1 MVESSRSSAGPKEV
15 AGVAGGPRWSPPR
28 ELQRRWR
35 AATQVARDAIMSLP
49 AAGGREG
56 AASLGQ
62 VLAES
67 PAQPFL
73 LHLSDQAEELVGRTV
88 ELAEAQSALERG
100 RRGADPL
107 QHAGAAGE
115 VPVVVVHGPPG
126 IGTSA
131 FAMQLARWARPL
143 FPDGQLAVDLGQPG
157 GAAGPGDALSELLQ
171 ALGARPREVPDELL
185 ERARRYRSL
194 LADRRALVLVER
206 AADAEQVRALLPS
219 SPGCAMIVTTRAPL
233 GGLVTAARCR
243 IAPLPERDAVELLA
257 RTVGRAR
264 VDDDPAAALAIVRWG
279 GRHPLAVRVLGAWM
293 RQHVGEALPLD
304 RMAEDLRD
312 RGSPGTGDDQR
323 VGASLEI
330 AHRSLSSEGKRVL
343 RHVGLLPTAELD
355 TGVVAALAGTTA
367 EATLRAL
374 TELADA
380 ALVEPVGPEAGQRAG
395 QPSTAARW
403 RVHELVWRF
412 AADKAA
418 RLEPTALRR
427 AACERMLAFY
437 LDQADLAGAGG
448 AVAVQERLDWLE
460 RERANLVAAVDRAA
474 EEQLNDLAWRLA
486 VRCARF
492 LDARHYWDA
501 WLLTA
506 ERGAAAAEALGN
518 AAAEAAT
525 YENLGDANLR
535 RGRVDEAVAR
545 YERSVAHWRQR
556 GEAAGLARAL
566 AGLGAA
572 HERRGQL
579 GKAVAC
585 YDESLALRRGLDDV
599 RATAWALE
607 RLGGAHREW
616 RNHGQAVNAYR
627 ESLRLYQ
634 ARGDRTSEARVRT
647 ELAVTYQQQGD
658 ARRALRELTRSL
670 RAHGEL
676 GDDQGAALVLGHLG
690 EVQRELGQHA
700 DAVRTFRQGQ
710 VLARSLGDRPAE
722 VAFLCQLGEVHRELG
737 QQEEAAAAFEQSAD
751 GARQLGDR
759 AAEGKALLQLGMLRL
774 GGRQARAAVAP
785 LRRAVDLA
793 RGLGDRDAEAHV
805 LEQLGLAHL
814 EQGELGRAAT
824 AFEASRAV
832 YERLGDIERAAAL
845 RTRLDRALAAG
856 ARIGD
861 PPGDGAGRPAT

>member
-1 MVESSRSSAGPKEV
+1 
-15 AGVAGGPRWSPPR
+15 
-28 ELQRRWR
+28 
-35 AATQVARDAIMSLP
+35 MSLP
-49 AAGGREG
+49 APGGREV

-73 LHLSDQAEELVGRTV
+73 LHLSDQGEELVGRTV
-88 ELAEAQSALERG
+88 ELAEAQAALERG
-100 RRGADPL
+100 RRGAEPL
-107 QHAGAAGE
+107 QHAAAAGE

-131 FAMQLARWARPL
+131 FAVQLARWARPL

-171 ALGARPREVPDELL
+171 ALGARPREVPGELL
-185 ERARRYRSL
+185 ERARRYRSM

-206 AADAEQVRALLPS
+206 AADAEQVRALLPN

-293 RQHVGEALPLD
+293 RRHVGEALPLD

-330 AHRSLSSEGKRVL
+330 AHRSLSSEGKRAL
-343 RHVGLLPTAELD
+343 RHIGLLPTAELD
-355 TGVVAALAGTTA
+355 TAVVAALAGTTD
-367 EATLRAL
+367 EATSRAL
-374 TELADA
+374 TELGEA
-380 ALVEPVGPEAGQRAG
+380 ALVDPVGPGGGPPRPLG
-395 QPSTAARW
+395 TRW

-418 RLEPTALRR
+418 RLEPATLRR

-474 EEQLNDLAWRLA
+474 TEQLNELAWKLA

-506 ERGAAAAEALGN
+506 ERGVAAAEALGD
-518 AAAEAAT
+518 AAAEAAA

-545 YERSVAHWRQR
+545 YERSVARWRER
-556 GEAAGLARAL
+556 GESAGLARAL

-585 YDESLALRRGLDDV
+585 YDESLELRRGLDDV

-607 RLGGAHREW
+607 RLGGAHRGW
-616 RNHGQAVNAYR
+616 RSHTQAVNAYR

-676 GDDQGAALVLGHLG
+676 GDDQGAAVVLGHLG
-690 EVQRELGQHA
+690 QVHRELGQHA

-710 VLARSLGDRPAE
+710 VLARSLGDRAAE
-722 VAFLCQLGEVHRELG
+722 VALLCQLGEVHRELG
-737 QQEEAAAAFEQSAD
+737 QPEEAAAAFEQSAD
-751 GARQLGDR
+751 GALQLGDR

-774 GGRQARAAVAP
+774 GGRQARAAVVP

-832 YERLGDIERAAAL
+832 YERLGDIQRTAAL
-845 RTRLDRALAAG
+845 RKRLDRALAAG
-856 ARIGD
+856 ARIGEQ
-861 PPGDGAGRPAT
+861 PGDGASRPPT

>member
-1 MVESSRSSAGPKEV
+1 
-15 AGVAGGPRWSPPR
+15 VAGGPRWSPPQ
-28 ELQRRWR
+28 EWQRRWR
-35 AATQVARDAIMSLP
+35 AAAQVARDAITVRP
-49 AAGGREG
+49 AGAGGREM

-73 LHLSDQAEELVGRTV
+73 LHLVDQAEELVGRTV

-100 RRGADPL
+100 RRGAGSL
-107 QHAGAAGE
+107 RAGSTGE

-131 FAMQLARWARPL
+131 FAMHLARWARPL

-194 LADRRALVLVER
+194 LAERRALVLVER

-219 SPGCAMIVTTRAPL
+219 GPGCAMIVTTRAAL
-233 GGLVTAARCR
+233 GGLAATTRCR

-257 RTVGRAR
+257 RTIGRAR
-264 VDDDPAAALAIVRWG
+264 VDEDPAAALAIVRWA

-293 RQHVGEALPLD
+293 RQHVGERLPLD

-312 RGSPGTGDDQR
+312 RGSPGTADDQR

-343 RHVGLLPTAELD
+343 RHLGLLPTAELD
-355 TGVVAALAGTTA
+355 GGVVAVLAGTSA
-367 EATLRAL
+367 EATDRAL
-374 TELADA
+374 TELGEA
-380 ALVEPVGPEAGQRAG
+380 ALVDPVGAAGSL
-395 QPSTAARW
+395 QPASHGSRW

-418 RLEPTALRR
+418 RLEPAGLRR

-474 EEQLNDLAWRLA
+474 AEGLHDLAWRLA

-501 WLLTA
+501 WMLTA
-506 ERGAAAAEALGN
+506 ERGAASAEALGN

-545 YERSVAHWRQR
+545 YERSVTQWRQR
-556 GEAAGLARAL
+556 GDAAALARAL

-585 YDESLALRRGLDDV
+585 YDESLELRRGLDDV

-616 RNHGQAVNAYR
+616 RGHSQAVSAYR

-647 ELAVTYQQQGD
+647 ELAVTYQRQGD
-658 ARRALRELTRSL
+658 ARRAQRELGRSL

-676 GDDQGAALVLGHLG
+676 GDDQSAVVVLGHLG

-700 DAVRTFRQGQ
+700 EAVRTFRQGQ

-722 VAFLCQLGEVHRELG
+722 IAFLCQLGEVHRELG
-737 QQEEAAAAFEQSAD
+737 QQEEAAAAFEQSAA
-751 GARQLGDR
+751 GARELRDR
-759 AAEGKALLQLGMLRL
+759 AAEAKALLHLGMLRL
-774 GGRQARAAVAP
+774 GGRQPRAAVAP

-793 RGLGDRDAEAHV
+793 RGLDDRAAEAHV

-814 EQGELGRAAT
+814 ELGELGRAAT

-832 YERLGDIERAAAL
+832 YERLGDVERAAVL
-845 RTRLDRALAAG
+845 RKRLDRALAAG
-856 ARIGD
+856 ARIGE
-861 PPGDGAGRPAT
+861 PPGNGAGRPPAT

>member
-1 MVESSRSSAGPKEV
+1 
-15 AGVAGGPRWSPPR
+15 VAGGPRWSPPQQW
-28 ELQRRWR
+28 QRRWR
-35 AATQVARDAIMSLP
+35 AAAQAARDAITVRP
-49 AAGGREG
+49 GGGGRET

-73 LHLSDQAEELVGRTV
+73 LHLVDQDDELVGRTV

-100 RRGADPL
+100 RRGAGSL
-107 QHAGAAGE
+107 RAGASGE

-131 FAMQLARWARPL
+131 FALHLARWARPL

-171 ALGARPREVPDELL
+171 ALGARPREVPDDLL
-185 ERARRYRSL
+185 ERGRRYRSL
-194 LADRRALVLVER
+194 LAERRALVLVER

-219 SPGCAMIVTTRAPL
+219 GPGCAMIVTTRAPL
-233 GGLVTAARCR
+233 GGLAATARCR

-257 RTVGRAR
+257 RTIGRAR
-264 VDDDPAAALAIVRWG
+264 VDEDPAAALAIVRWA

-293 RQHVGEALPLD
+293 RQHVGERLPLD

-312 RGSPGTGDDQR
+312 RGSPGTADDQR

-330 AHRSLSSEGKRVL
+330 AHRSLSEEGKRVL
-343 RHVGLLPTAELD
+343 RHLGLLPTAELD
-355 TGVVAALAGTTA
+355 GGVVAALAGGGA
-367 EATLRAL
+367 EATDRAL
-374 TELADA
+374 AELAEA
-380 ALVEPVGPEAGQRAG
+380 ALVDPAG
-395 QPSTAARW
+395 AASSRW

-418 RLEPTALRR
+418 RLEPAGLRR
-427 AACERMLAFY
+427 AACERMLGFY
-437 LDQADLAGAGG
+437 LDQADLAGAGD

-474 EEQLNDLAWRLA
+474 AEGLHDLAWRLA

-506 ERGAAAAEALGN
+506 ERGVASAEALGN

-545 YERSVAHWRQR
+545 YERSVAQWRQR
-556 GEAAGLARAL
+556 GDAAALARAL
-566 AGLGAA
+566 AGLGSAY
-572 HERRGQL
+572 ERRGQL

-585 YDESLALRRGLDDV
+585 YDESLELRRGLDDV

-616 RNHGQAVNAYR
+616 QGHAQAVSAYR

-647 ELAVTYQQQGD
+647 ELAVTYQLRGD
-658 ARRALRELTRSL
+658 ARRAQRELGRSL

-676 GDDQGAALVLGHLG
+676 GDDQSAVLVLGHLG

-700 DAVRTFRQGQ
+700 EAVRTFRQAQ

-722 VAFLCQLGEVHRELG
+722 VAVLCQLGEVHRELG
-737 QQEEAAAAFEQSAD
+737 QQEEAAAAFEQSAA
-751 GARQLGDR
+751 GARELGDR
-759 AAEGKALLQLGMLRL
+759 AAEGKALLHLGTLRL
-774 GGRQARAAVAP
+774 GGRQARAAVTP
-785 LRRAVDLA
+785 LRRAADLA
-793 RGLGDRDAEAHV
+793 RGLGDQGAEAHV

-814 EQGELGRAAT
+814 ELGELNRAAT
-824 AFEASRAV
+824 AFEAGRTL
-832 YERLGDIERAAAL
+832 YERLGDAERAAAL
-845 RTRLDRALAAG
+845 KTRLDRALAAG
-856 ARIGD
+856 GRIAE
-861 PPGDGAGRPAT
+861 PPGNGAGRPPAT

>member
-1 MVESSRSSAGPKEV
+1 
-15 AGVAGGPRWSPPR
+15 VAGGPRWSPPR

-35 AATQVARDAIMSLP
+35 AAAQVARDAIMSLP
-49 AAGGREG
+49 AAGGGREV

-67 PAQPFL
+67 PAQPWL
-73 LHLSDQAEELVGRTV
+73 LHLSDEAEEMVGRTV
-88 ELAEAQSALERG
+88 ELAEAQAALERG
-100 RRGADPL
+100 RRGGDPL
-107 QHAGAAGE
+107 QRAAAGE

-126 IGTSA
+126 IGTTA

-194 LADRRALVLVER
+194 LADRRTLVLVER
-206 AADAEQVRALLPS
+206 ATDAEQVRALLPT

-343 RHVGLLPTAELD
+343 RHIGLLPTAELD
-355 TGVVAALAGTTA
+355 TGVVAALAGTSA
-367 EATLRAL
+367 EAAGSAL
-374 TELADA
+374 TELAES
-380 ALVEPVGPEAGQRAG
+380 ALIEPVGQEAGAPPAG
-395 QPSTAARW
+395 GAVRW

-412 AADKAA
+412 AADKAT
-418 RLEPTALRR
+418 RLEPETLRR
-427 AACERMLAFY
+427 AACERMVAFY

-474 EEQLNDLAWRLA
+474 AEQLNDLAWRLA

-506 ERGAAAAEALGN
+506 ERGVAAAEALGN

-525 YENLGDANLR
+525 HENLGDANLR

-545 YERSVAHWRQR
+545 YERSVAQWRQR
-556 GEAAGLARAL
+556 GEDAGLARAL

-616 RNHGQAVNAYR
+616 RNHSQAVNAYR

-647 ELAVTYQQQGD
+647 ELALAHQQQGD
-658 ARRALRELTRSL
+658 ARRALRELTRSR
-670 RAHGEL
+670 RAHSEL

-690 EVQRELGQHA
+690 EVQRELGQHDEA
-700 DAVRTFRQGQ
+700 ARTFRQGQ
-710 VLARSLGDRPAE
+710 VLARSLGDGPAE
-722 VAFLCQLGEVHRELG
+722 VAVLCQLGEVLRELG
-737 QQEEAAAAFEQSAD
+737 QQEEAVIAFEQSAD

-774 GGRQARAAVAP
+774 GGRQARAAVVP

-832 YERLGDIERAAAL
+832 YERLGDVERAAAL
-845 RTRLDRALAAG
+845 RKRLDRALAAG
-856 ARIGD
+856 ARIGE
-861 PPGDGAGRPAT
+861 PPGDGAARPPT

>member
-1 MVESSRSSAGPKEV
+1 M
-15 AGVAGGPRWSPPR
+15 AGGPRWPQTR
-28 ELQRRWR
+28 EWPRRWR
-35 AATQVARDAIMSLP
+35 DAARVARDAILVGP
-49 AAGGREG
+49 GGAGREA

-73 LHLSDQAEELVGRTV
+73 LHLVDQAEELVGRTV

-100 RRGADPL
+100 RRGE
-107 QHAGAAGE
+107 AGE
-115 VPVVVVHGPPG
+115 VPVVVVEGPPG

-171 ALGARPREVPDELL
+171 ALGARPKEVPDELL

-219 SPGCAMIVTTRAPL
+219 GPGCAMIVTTRAPL
-233 GGLVTAARCR
+233 GGLVAAARCR
-243 IAPLPERDAVELLA
+243 LAPLPERDAVELLA
-257 RTVGRAR
+257 RTVGRGR

-343 RHVGLLPTAELD
+343 RHIGLLPTAELD
-355 TGVVAALAGTTA
+355 AGVVGALAGTTA
-367 EATLRAL
+367 EATARAL
-374 TELADA
+374 GELGEA
-380 ALVEPVGPEAGQRAG
+380 ALVDPVGSGG
-395 QPSTAARW
+395 RW

-418 RLEPTALRR
+418 RLEPAGLRR

-460 RERANLVAAVDRAA
+460 RERANLVAAVDRAVD
-474 EEQLNDLAWRLA
+474 EQLHDLAWRLA

-501 WLLTA
+501 WLLVA

-518 AAAEAAT
+518 AAAEAAA
-525 YENLGDANLR
+525 YENLGDVNLR
-535 RGRVDEAVAR
+535 RGRVDEAVGR
-545 YERSVAHWRQR
+545 YEHSVAQWRER
-556 GEAAGLARAL
+556 GEGAGLARAL

-585 YDESLALRRGLDDV
+585 YDESLELRRGLDDV

-607 RLGGAHREW
+607 RLGHAHREW
-616 RNHGQAVNAYR
+616 RGYPQAVSAYR

-634 ARGDRTSEARVRT
+634 ARGDRTSEARVHT
-647 ELAVTYQQQGD
+647 ELGVTYQRQGE

-670 RAHGEL
+670 RAHTEL
-676 GDDQGAALVLGHLG
+676 GDDQGTAVVLGHLG
-690 EVQRELGQHA
+690 QVQRELGQHA
-700 DAVRTFRQGQ
+700 EAVRMFRQQQ

-722 VAFLCQLGEVHRELG
+722 IAALCSLGETHSELG

-759 AAEGKALLQLGMLRL
+759 AAEAKALLHLGVLQL
-774 GGRQARAAVAP
+774 GGRQYRAAVVP

-793 RGLGDRDAEAHV
+793 RGIDDRVAEAHV

-814 EQGELGRAAT
+814 ELGELGRAAT

-832 YERLGDIERAAAL
+832 YERLGDAERAAAL
-845 RTRLDRALAAG
+845 RMRLDRALAAG
-856 ARIGD
+856 ARIGEPPD
-861 PPGDGAGRPAT
+861 DGGPRPPGPGA

>member
-143 FPDGQLAVDLGQPG
+143 FPDGQLAVDLGQ
-157 GAAGPGDALSELLQ
+157 LLQ

-312 RGSPGTGDDQR
+312 RGSPGTADDQR

-343 RHVGLLPTAELD
+343 RHIGLLPTAELD
-355 TGVVAALAGTTA
+355 GGVVAALAGTTA
-367 EATLRAL
+367 ETTARAL
-374 TELADA
+374 AELGEA
-380 ALVEPVGPEAGQRAG
+380 ALLDPVGPT
-395 QPSTAARW
+395 SNRW
-403 RVHELVWRF
+403 RVHELVWQF
-412 AADKAA
+412 AADKAV
-418 RLEPTALRR
+418 RLEPAALRR

-460 RERANLVAAVDRAA
+460 RERANLVAAVDRAVA
-474 EEQLNDLAWRLA
+474 EQLHDLAWKLA

-535 RGRVDEAVAR
+535 RGRVDEAVAH
-545 YERSVAHWRQR
+545 YERSVAQWRQR
-556 GEAAGLARAL
+556 DDAAGLARAL
-566 AGLGAA
+566 VGLGAA

-585 YDESLALRRGLDDV
+585 YDESLELRRGLDDV

-607 RLGGAHREW
+607 RLGGAHRAW
-616 RNHGQAVNAYR
+616 
-627 ESLRLYQ
+627 
-634 ARGDRTSEARVRT
+634 
-647 ELAVTYQQQGD
+647 QGY
-658 ARRALRELTRSL
+658 
-670 RAHGEL
+670 
-676 GDDQGAALVLGHLG
+676 V
-690 EVQRELGQHA
+690 
-700 DAVRTFRQGQ
+700 
-710 VLARSLGDRPAE
+710 
-722 VAFLCQLGEVHRELG
+722 
-737 QQEEAAAAFEQSAD
+737 
-751 GARQLGDR
+751 
-759 AAEGKALLQLGMLRL
+759 
-774 GGRQARAAVAP
+774 
-785 LRRAVDLA
+785 
-793 RGLGDRDAEAHV
+793 
-805 LEQLGLAHL
+805 
-814 EQGELGRAAT
+814 
-824 AFEASRAV
+824 
-832 YERLGDIERAAAL
+832 
-845 RTRLDRALAAG
+845 
-856 ARIGD
+856 
-861 PPGDGAGRPAT
+861 

>member
-1 MVESSRSSAGPKEV
+1 M
-15 AGVAGGPRWSPPR
+15 AGGPRWSPPR

-35 AATQVARDAIMSLP
+35 VAAQVARDAIMSLP
-49 AAGGREG
+49 AAGGGREV

-73 LHLSDQAEELVGRTV
+73 LHLSDQAEEIVGRTV
-88 ELAEAQSALERG
+88 ELAEAQAALERG
-100 RRGADPL
+100 RRGGDPL
-107 QHAGAAGE
+107 QRAAAGE

-131 FAMQLARWARPL
+131 FAVQLARWARPL

-171 ALGARPREVPDELL
+171 ALGARPREVPDDLL

-194 LADRRALVLVER
+194 LADRRTLVLVER
-206 AADAEQVRALLPS
+206 ATDAEQVRALLPS

-293 RQHVGEALPLD
+293 RQHAGEALPLD

-367 EATLRAL
+367 EATVRAL
-374 TELADA
+374 DELAEA
-380 ALVEPVGPEAGQRAG
+380 ALIEPVGQEGGAPPAGG
-395 QPSTAARW
+395 AARW

-418 RLEPTALRR
+418 RLEPAALRR
-427 AACERMLAFY
+427 AACERMVAFY

-474 EEQLNDLAWRLA
+474 LEQLNDLAWRLA

-506 ERGAAAAEALGN
+506 ERGVAAAEALGN

-525 YENLGDANLR
+525 NENLADANLR
-535 RGRVDEAVAR
+535 RGRVDEAVTR
-545 YERSVAHWRQR
+545 YERSVAQWRQR
-556 GEAAGLARAL
+556 GEDAGLARAL

-572 HERRGQL
+572 QERRGQL

-616 RNHGQAVNAYR
+616 RNHSQAVSAYR

-647 ELAVTYQQQGD
+647 ELALTYQQQGD

-676 GDDQGAALVLGHLG
+676 GDDQGAALALGHLG
-690 EVQRELGQHA
+690 EVQRELGQHNE
-700 DAVRTFRQGQ
+700 AVRTFRQGQ
-710 VLARSLGDRPAE
+710 VLARSLGDGPAE
-722 VAFLCQLGEVHRELG
+722 VAVLCQLGEVLRELG
-737 QQEEAAAAFEQSAD
+737 QQEEAAIAFEQSAD

-845 RTRLDRALAAG
+845 RKRLDRALAAG
-856 ARIGD
+856 ARLGE
-861 PPGDGAGRPAT
+861 PPGDGAARPPT

>member
-1 MVESSRSSAGPKEV
+1 MVESSRSGTGPEEV

-28 ELQRRWR
+28 EWQRRWK
-35 AATQVARDAIMSLP
+35 AATQVARDATQ
-49 AAGGREG
+49 AARDAILAAAPVVGGREA

-62 VLAES
+62 VLSDS

-73 LHLSDQAEELVGRTV
+73 LHLADQDEELVGRTV

-100 RRGADPL
+100 RRGET
-107 QHAGAAGE
+107 GE
-115 VPVVVVHGPPG
+115 VPVVIVQGPPG

-131 FAMQLARWARPL
+131 FALHLARWARPL

-185 ERARRYRSL
+185 DRARRYRSL

-206 AADAEQVRALLPS
+206 AADAEQVRALQPDG
-219 SPGCAMIVTTRAPL
+219 PGCAMIVTTRSPI
-233 GGLVTAARCR
+233 GDLVAAARCR
-243 IAPLPERDAVELLA
+243 LAPLPERDAVELLA

-312 RGSPGTGDDQR
+312 RGSPGTADDQR

-343 RHVGLLPTAELD
+343 RHIGLLPTAELD
-355 TGVVAALAGTTA
+355 GGVVAALAGTTA
-367 EATLRAL
+367 ETTARAL
-374 TELADA
+374 AELGEA
-380 ALVEPVGPEAGQRAG
+380 ALLDPVGPA
-395 QPSTAARW
+395 SNRW

-412 AADKAA
+412 AADKAV
-418 RLEPTALRR
+418 RLEPAALRR

-460 RERANLVAAVDRAA
+460 RERANLVAAVDRAVV
-474 EEQLNDLAWRLA
+474 EQLHDLAWKLA

-535 RGRVDEAVAR
+535 RGRVDEAVAH
-545 YERSVAHWRQR
+545 YERSVAQWRQR
-556 GEAAGLARAL
+556 DDAAGLARAL

-585 YDESLALRRGLDDV
+585 YDESLELRRGLDDV

-607 RLGGAHREW
+607 RLGGAHRAW
-616 RNHGQAVNAYR
+616 QGYAQAVNAYR

-634 ARGDRTSEARVRT
+634 ARGDRTSEVRVRT
-647 ELAVTYQQQGD
+647 ELAVTYQRQGD

-676 GDDQGAALVLGHLG
+676 GDDQAAAAVLGHLG
-690 EVQRELGQHA
+690 QVQRELGQHA
-700 DAVRTFRQGQ
+700 EAVRTLRQGQ

-722 VAFLCQLGEVHRELG
+722 IAMLCQLGEVHGELN
-737 QQEEAAAAFEQSAD
+737 QREEAAAAFEQSAE

-759 AAEGKALLQLGMLRL
+759 VGEGKALLQLGMLRL
-774 GGRQARAAVAP
+774 GGRQSRAAVAP

-793 RGLGDRDAEAHV
+793 RGLDDRDAEAHV
-805 LEQLGLAHL
+805 LEQLGLAYL
-814 EQGELGRAAT
+814 DLGELGHAAT
-824 AFEASRAV
+824 VFDASRAV

-845 RTRLDRALAAG
+845 KTRLDRALAAG
-856 ARIGD
+856 ARIGE
-861 PPGDGAGRPAT
+861 PPGDGAARPPGHGPGA